1 MKRTAGLAIL
11 LAVAFWLL
19 GTYFLFGCAHRPWR
33 VTAPHNFPPAHEW
46 NAPLETSWLNAV
58 DMWRRLT
65 APQGQIYDPVM
76 RSNQPDL
83 GEALEQLDREATRV
97 SPPRA
102 VEENASGGNVGAE
115 NL

>member
-1 MKRTAGLAIL
+1 MSRTGYLAML
-11 LAVAFWLL
+11 LAAAFWLL

-46 NAPLETSWLNAV
+46 NAGLETSWLNAV

-65 APQGQIYDPVM
+65 A
-76 RSNQPDL
+76 
-83 GEALEQLDREATRV
+83 DREATRV

-102 VEENASGGNVGAE
+102 GEENVSWGNLEAE

>member
-1 MKRTAGLAIL
+1 MSRTGYLAML

-46 NAPLETSWLNAV
+46 NAGLETSWINAV

-65 APQGQIYDPVM
+65 APEGTIYDPVM

-102 VEENASGGNVGAE
+102 PRENASWGNVEAE

>member
-1 MKRTAGLAIL
+1 MKRTAYLAML
-11 LAVAFWLL
+11 LAAALWLL
-19 GTYFLFGCAHRPWR
+19 GTWFLFGCAHRPWR

-46 NAPLETSWLNAV
+46 NAGLETSWINAV

-65 APQGQIYDPVM
+65 A
-76 RSNQPDL
+76 
-83 GEALEQLDREATRV
+83 DREANRV

-102 VEENASGGNVGAE
+102 VEENASWGNLEAE